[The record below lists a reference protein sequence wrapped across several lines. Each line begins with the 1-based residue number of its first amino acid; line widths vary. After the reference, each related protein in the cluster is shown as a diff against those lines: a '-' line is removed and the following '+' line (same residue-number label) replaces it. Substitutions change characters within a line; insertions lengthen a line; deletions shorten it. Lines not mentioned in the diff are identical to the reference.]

1 MSKALGESKGW
12 RSTSDWASWP
22 WVGWED
28 GSGRQVRWT
37 SKVLMKNVPS

>member
-22 WVGWED
+22 WVG
-28 GSGRQVRWT
+28 RTAQVLFGPMDLCC
-37 SKVLMKNVPS
+37 VMKHVPS